1 MDERDAGGYAVAY
14 RRDEI
19 AFPVIV
25 VAMIAAAFVAT
36 AFLTGQGLWLLLGIA
51 GAAATYYNVPL
62 LETGRPTIGAN
73 QYGIFIQGLGLI
85 RWRAIERLDL
95 VPTAE
100 RAMTTEE
107 LQIAL
112 RTTLDS
118 ALVTDWRKQPLYR
131 SLMRL
136 PWALAPNKIIK
147 VSLEPFDQPADEIH
161 RTLLRMWKYY
171 RS

>member
-25 VAMIAAAFVAT
+25 TGMIAAAFCAT
-36 AFLTGQGLWLLLGIA
+36 AFVTGQVVWLLLGIA
-51 GAAATYYNVPL
+51 GAAATYFNIPL

-73 QYGIFIQGLGLI
+73 QYGIFVQGLGLI
-85 RWRAIERLDL
+85 RWRAIGRIDIA
-95 VPTAE
+95 PTAE
-100 RAMTTEE
+100 RSMIVQE

-112 RTTLDS
+112 NTSIDS
-118 ALVTDWRKQPLYR
+118 ALVADWRRRPLHR
-131 SLMRL
+131 ALMRL
-136 PWALAPNKIIK
+136 PWTMTQNKIVKIN
-147 VSLEPFDQPADEIH
+147 LEPFDRPPEDVHQ
-161 RTLLRMWKYY
+161 TLLRMWRFY